1 MLSKFAKS
9 EKGFTLIELLIV
21 VAIIGILA
29 AIAIPQF
36 AAYRARGYAATL
48 NADAK
53 NAYTAA
59 QAVIA
64 GNPNVTKAAMD
75 AANCSALQ
83 GYNMSQ
89 TAQCEMVFTDVNT
102 FTITIS
108 PRNAAAGAVTNAT
121 MTGAGVLTPSA
132 PVVAP

>member
-36 AAYRARGYAATL
+36 GAYRARGWSATL

-59 QAVIA
+59 QALIA
-64 GNPNVTKAAMD
+64 GNPAA
-75 AANCSALQ
+75 APANCAALT
-83 GYNMSQ
+83 GYNQSA
-89 TAQCEMVFTDVNT
+89 TAACTIAFTNAND
-102 FTITIS
+102 FTITIA
-108 PRNAAAGAVTNAT
+108 PAAAAVGTVTDAT
-121 MTGAGVLTPSA
+121 IDETGVLNPSR
-132 PVVAP
+132 PN

>member
-1 MLSKFAKS
+1 MLKKFAKS

-36 AAYRARGYAATL
+36 GAYRARGYAATL

-64 GNPNVTKAAMD
+64 GDPSIAKAD
-75 AANCSALQ
+75 IEAANCADLT
-83 GYNMSQ
+83 GYNQSS
-89 TAQCEMVFTDVNT
+89 TASCAMVFTNVDS
-102 FTITIS
+102 FIITVS
-108 PRNAAAGAVTNAT
+108 PAGAATGTVTAASINAL
-121 MTGAGVLTPSA
+121 GVITPSK
-132 PVVAP
+132 PN